1 MPMLTEDTGSF
12 ASDLDPDSRS
22 GRSYAKA
29 VQGGLSPMKIAVLG
43 GGGAMGGLFGGYLAR
58 AGEDVVLVDVSD
70 ASIDAINRDGLAI
83 EEKDGST
90 ATIRVKASSKPT
102 DVGPVDL
109 IVNFVKC
116 YHTEGAITA
125 AAPMLGKDTAILTLQ
140 NGWGNADRIAAL
152 AGKPR
157 VMVGLTYH
165 SGTLLGPGRVKHSGV
180 GMTHVGELDGSP
192 SPRLETA
199 VAAFRKAGIETTP
212 SSHIVDEIW
221 KKLALNVCTL
231 PTAALL
237 HFPAHELIQHEGT
250 IALMEGL
257 LAEVA
262 AVAKAQGI
270 NLDYAERWQAITALL
285 KQAIGARASM
295 LQDVE
300 ASRQTEIDVVNGAI
314 VEAGRQHSVP
324 TPFNDAMVWMVKSL
338 QAKYLSE
345 PL

>member
-1 MPMLTEDTGSF
+1 
-12 ASDLDPDSRS
+12 
-22 GRSYAKA
+22 
-29 VQGGLSPMKIAVLG
+29 MKIAVLG

-58 AGEDVVLVDVSD
+58 AGEDVVLVDVSE
-70 ASIDAINRDGLAI
+70 ASVDAINRDGLVI

-90 ATIRVKASSKPT
+90 AVVRVKALSKPKG
-102 DVGPVDL
+102 VGPVDL

-116 YHTEGAITA
+116 YHTEAAIAA
-125 AAPMLGKDTAILTLQ
+125 AAPMLGDATAILTLQ

-152 AGKPR
+152 AGRSR

-165 SGTLLGPGRVKHSGV
+165 SGTLLRPGCVKHSGI
-180 GMTHVGELDGSP
+180 GLTHAGELDGAQ
-192 SPRLETA
+192 SPRLEAA
-199 VAAFRKAGIETTP
+199 VAAFRKAGIETAASTR
-212 SSHIVDEIW
+212 IVDEIW

-231 PTAALL
+231 PTSALL

-257 LAEVA
+257 LAEVV

-270 NLDYAERWQAITALL
+270 SLDHAERWGAITALL

-300 ASRQTEIDVVNGAI
+300 ANRQTEIDVVNGAI
-314 VEAGRQHSVP
+314 VEAGKQHSLP

-338 QAKYLSE
+338 QARYLAA
-345 PL
+345 